1 MAVNVSRSRS
11 ASLAVGVTDGKYVS
25 QRPNTETDKQN
36 VTGDRL
42 TRANRDALSPL
53 NGYGGAESPSKIS
66 PSSW

>member
-1 MAVNVSRSRS
+1 MAVNTSRSRKAALS
-11 ASLAVGVTDGKYVS
+11 TGVVEGKYVS
-25 QRPNTETDKQN
+25 SRPDTEIDKQN

-53 NGYGGAESPSKIS
+53 NGYGGAESPSKVS